1 MKTHWKK
8 IVLKDSQC
16 LLTDKMFTEFA
27 AIEWWASGSDWLIF
41 STGQWDMN
49 SAEVDRLQVHD
60 PCKEN
65 CGCPSEGLALVDH
78 QLSLNPFYGAHGYN
92 TVHSDHR
99 TWRAVQIPSGHWG
112 HILTEARLCHQSH
125 STSRIFK
132 GSKSINSW
140 LHNCSMGTEKKNTLK
155 NIWAQELNFT
165 CTSKEKRKY
174 KIC

>member
-1 MKTHWKK
+1 M
-8 IVLKDSQC
+8 VG
-16 LLTDKMFTEFA
+16 FRY
-27 AIEWWASGSDWLIF
+27 WLIDIFHWAVRHEF
-41 STGQWDMN
+41 SRGWQVAGPW
-49 SAEVDRLQVHD
+49 SLQRELRMPEYV
-60 PCKEN
+60 
-65 CGCPSEGLALVDH
+65 EGLALVDH

-99 TWRAVQIPSGHWG
+99 TWRAVQIPSGHRG